1 MEKTIDKYVENMTL
15 KWKYN
20 CRLNILDTSTSAGS
34 FVKESTCN
42 AGDLGSIPNA
52 GDLGLIPWSGKFP
65 GEGNGNPFK
74 YSCLKNPTDRG
85 TWQATV
91 HAVAM
96 SQT

>member
-42 AGDLGSIPNA
+42 AGDLG
-52 GDLGLIPWSGKFP
+52 LIPWSGKFP

-85 TWQATV
+85 AWQATV